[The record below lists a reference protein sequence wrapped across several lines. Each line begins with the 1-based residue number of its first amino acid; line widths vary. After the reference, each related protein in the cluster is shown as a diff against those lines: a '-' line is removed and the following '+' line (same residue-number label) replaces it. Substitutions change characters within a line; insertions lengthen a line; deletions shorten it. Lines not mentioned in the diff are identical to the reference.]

1 MTCHLELSPKGKVP
15 QQGTPFTECHFQRA
29 ARGLEEETHSPNGTS
44 NNGIYMGR
52 TSSKAPKT
60 APELVF
66 GGGGADKD
74 PLQLSFVSNF
84 IRNYLRIIE

>member
-1 MTCHLELSPKGKVP
+1 
-15 QQGTPFTECHFQRA
+15 
-29 ARGLEEETHSPNGTS
+29 
-44 NNGIYMGR
+44 MGR

>member
-1 MTCHLELSPKGKVP
+1 MEPQTMGFTWAEPHPKLRK
-15 QQGTPFTECHFQRA
+15 
-29 ARGLEEETHSPNGTS
+29 LLL
-44 NNGIYMGR
+44 
-52 TSSKAPKT
+52 
-60 APELVF
+60 ELVF